1 MAKIKVHELAKEL
14 GKESKDVIAFL
25 SSNGIEAKAMS
36 GVEDDMAEKVRK
48 NFKPAA
54 PKAAPKAEAKSETK
68 SEAKTEGARKPRPVD
83 KDGNPVKKKKNVFVV
98 TRGNDDRRRRGSD
111 SSRNDRNENRD
122 GNRER

>member
-14 GKESKDVIAFL
+14 GKESKDVIAVL

-54 PKAAPKAEAKSETK
+54 PKAAPK
-68 SEAKTEGARKPRPVD
+68 SEAKTEAKTEAKAEAKAEGAKKPRPVD

-98 TRGNDDRRRRGSD
+98 TRGNDDRRRRGK
-111 SSRNDRNENRD
+111 
-122 GNRER
+122 